1 MRLQS
6 ECTPDPHDG
15 VLSETG
21 LGGHQPST
29 PMRAVGGHR
38 FQRLGHD
45 LFNSLIA
52 NLAGGANSRLIQQTI
67 YPRLPKP
74 LPPFAHSCAGNTQF
88 LSDLGVAQ
96 AARAVEHNASTHR
109 QGLGGL
115 WSPRYRS
122 QLLAVVIT
130 DLESFLGPAGSHTQV
145 CARPLIYSTYFS
157 LRTLAFTKAPERN
170 RHNNVHY
177 HRYSFAFLRVVPSQ
191 LARWR
196 KRF

>member
-74 LPPFAHSCAGNTQF
+74 LPPFARSCAGNAQF

-115 WSPRYRS
+115 RSPRYRS

-130 DLESFLGPAGSHTQV
+130 DFESLLGPAGSHTQV
-145 CARPLIYSTYFS
+145 CARSPIYSTYFS
-157 LRTLAFTKAPERN
+157 LRTLVYAAGSAILWPVSVQQASAASGGLFRTTFTAGE
-170 RHNNVHY
+170 
-177 HRYSFAFLRVVPSQ
+177 SLD
-191 LARWR
+191 
-196 KRF
+196 